1 MDIDNI
7 TSINNIIITKKTC
20 RQIHLIVVFFLVI
33 SCEIFPKRKSYFF
46 IPESF
51 ALN

>member
-20 RQIHLIVVFFLVI
+20 RQIHLIVFFFLLLAVKYFLNVKVI
-33 SCEIFPKRKSYFF
+33 FF